1 MPFDKDKK
9 TYTGNCNYDE
19 ESKVRERKTER
30 DDEMEENVS
39 YMLPKVLCSFCTF
52 SFESLFSILKVSLYA

>member
-19 ESKVRERKTER
+19 ESKVRERER
-30 DDEMEENVS
+30 ERWWNGR
-39 YMLPKVLCSFCTF
+39 
-52 SFESLFSILKVSLYA
+52 ESIIHVA

>member
-19 ESKVRERKTER
+19 ESRERESER
-30 DDEMEENVS
+30 EGERGWWNR
-39 YMLPKVLCSFCTF
+39 K
-52 SFESLFSILKVSLYA
+52 ESIIHVA